1 MLERQDKY
9 EEYMKE
15 IGKIKKITWK
25 KYMGWQGRTRADLQ
39 DEVLAQEGDANRL
52 GRHGPLVADR
62 YVHTTQSNGVYICT
76 FG

>member
-1 MLERQDKY
+1 
-9 EEYMKE
+9 MKE

-62 YVHTTQSNGVYICT
+62 YVHTT
-76 FG
+76 

>member
-1 MLERQDKY
+1 
-9 EEYMKE
+9 MKE

-25 KYMGWQGRTRADLQ
+25 KYMGWQGQTRADLQ

-62 YVHTTQSNGVYICT
+62 YVHTTRVTEYIFVLSVKTACR
-76 FG
+76 